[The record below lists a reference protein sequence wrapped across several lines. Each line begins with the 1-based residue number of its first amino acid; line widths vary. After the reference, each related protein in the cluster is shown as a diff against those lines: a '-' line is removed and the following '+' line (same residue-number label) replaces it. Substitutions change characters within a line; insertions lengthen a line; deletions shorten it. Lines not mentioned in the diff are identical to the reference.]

1 MRSAVPRRHDAADGF
16 TDAGASVEVG
26 GFAVTSLIGRYSTVV
41 LAGAGGLSLRRRE
54 RRYRGWLGKAGRMV
68 VGMISLLKVAASRLD
83 DTRRTA
89 DKVVSVADM
98 DSTHAEARRMIE
110 RGEIALE
117 RGEGELP
124 VTVIAADYL
133 SNALVRFGR
142 QWIMAPG
149 KSLAATF
156 VSVIPESVADDEMVN
171 GWLAMI
177 AELALLDALEGAVD
191 DCGARPYDED
201 CGFQL
206 KWPNDLYCHG
216 LKLGGT
222 VAEVMPLPGDHD
234 RKAVVFSVWLNLFM
248 PADHLPTPQATSLQM
263 NVGPLPQVDELRD
276 LIIAR
281 FVDAMRARLEAFI
294 AAPLVQSGRLRAEM
308 RHVCWMMGRTVDA
321 QLIDGSAVH
330 GEVVA
335 LNDDASISVR
345 GEGGEVRALLASEVG
360 LLQ

>member
-1 MRSAVPRRHDAADGF
+1 
-16 TDAGASVEVG
+16 
-26 GFAVTSLIGRYSTVV
+26 
-41 LAGAGGLSLRRRE
+41 
-54 RRYRGWLGKAGRMV
+54 MV
-68 VGMISLLKVAASRLD
+68 VGMISLLKVAASELD
-83 DTRRTA
+83 NTRRTA

-98 DSTHAEARRMIE
+98 DSTHAEARRMLG
-110 RGEIALE
+110 RGEVVLE

-124 VTVIAADYL
+124 VTVITADYL

-177 AELALLDALEGAVD
+177 AELSLLDALEGAVD
-191 DCGARPYDED
+191 DCGARPYDDE

-222 VAEVMPLPGDHD
+222 VAEVMPLHGDPD
-234 RKAVVFSVWLNLFM
+234 RRAIVFSAGLNLFM
-248 PADHLPTPQATSLQM
+248 PADHLPTAQATSLQM
-263 NVGPLPQVDELRD
+263 NVGPLPPVDELRD

-281 FVDAMRARLEAFI
+281 YVESMRSRLEAFI
-294 AAPLVQSGRLRAEM
+294 AAPLVQAGRLRAEM

-345 GEGGEVRALLASEVG
+345 TRDGAVRALLASEVG